1 MFDLF
6 SNLISTRAD
15 DRLGGW
21 SELNFKLTQF
31 AEKKP
36 KAALTIVGVLLL
48 VIVVLA
54 YKTFL

>member
-6 SNLISTRAD
+6 SNLIGTRAD
-15 DRLGGW
+15 DRLGGL
-21 SELNFKLTQF
+21 SDLNFKLTRF

-36 KAALTIVGVLLL
+36 KAALAVVGVLLL
-48 VIVVLA
+48 VVGFLA